1 MDINEAKA
9 SVEIY
14 AEKLKDLEK
23 NLDILEKFIKSIV
36 SVEFGEF
43 KGSIRKTL
51 YRNKKLDDMLIEHVN
66 NVDNIL
72 DFYIKESCN
81 IQDTLQ
87 KLTLEHETETYC
99 ELKIIIN
106 KIIIICNE
114 ILINKNETFC
124 LILQSKAKKTLK
136 CIEHLKE
143 SKQQQENKSK
153 SNFIEQLKNI
163 LEERQAKYGEPKQN
177 FEDIGK
183 RWSKILGIE
192 VTPKQVAI
200 MMIEFKLV
208 RLNKTVDCYDTLLD
222 ICGYCECMSRL

>member
-1 MDINEAKA
+1 MDLDEAKA

-14 AEKLKDLEK
+14 AEKLKDLAK
-23 NLDILEKFIKSIV
+23 NLGLLASCIIFIDGGKFEEYKDYMYGKSKDDIYKSIR
-36 SVEFGEF
+36 EYE
-43 KGSIRKTL
+43 I
-51 YRNKKLDDMLIEHVN
+51 NAN
-66 NVDNIL
+66 NIL
-72 DFYIKESCN
+72 DFYIKESSN
-81 IQDTLQ
+81 IRDTLRELNECDE
-87 KLTLEHETETYC
+87 KETYDELNRIINSIIMLC
-99 ELKIIIN
+99 NDVLYHNYNRKFTEQLRNMSIRTLKIIS
-106 KIIIICNE
+106 
-114 ILINKNETFC
+114 T
-124 LILQSKAKKTLK
+124 
-136 CIEHLKE
+136 LKE
-143 SKQQQENKSK
+143 SKQQQDNKSK

>member
-9 SVEIY
+9 NVEIY
-14 AEKLKDLEK
+14 DKKLKDLAK
-23 NLDILEKFIKSIV
+23 NLGLLESCIIFIENGKFEEYKDYMYGKSKDDIYKSIREYEIN
-36 SVEFGEF
+36 S
-43 KGSIRKTL
+43 T
-51 YRNKKLDDMLIEHVN
+51 
-66 NVDNIL
+66 NIL

-81 IQDTLQ
+81 IQDTL
-87 KLTLEHETETYC
+87 LELNECDEKETYSELNRIINSIIMLC
-99 ELKIIIN
+99 NDVIYHNSKDKFTAQLRHMSIRTLKII
-106 KIIIICNE
+106 
-114 ILINKNETFC
+114 
-124 LILQSKAKKTLK
+124 SP
-136 CIEHLKE
+136 LKE
-143 SKQQQENKSK
+143 SKKQQENKSK
-153 SNFIEQLKNI
+153 ANFIEQLKNI